1 MPTRI
6 RVAPHLAAIA
16 VVLFGTAAPAR
27 AQFGVG
33 ARFAMVRTDVE
44 VDSDSQRFTGGHV
57 RAHLSQK
64 TAVEVSFDVHS
75 ETDPAGLVK
84 VRDYPIQASFL
95 LYPVRTTF
103 APYVLG
109 GGGWYTRRLETLN
122 DDRDVIDSVQTRDF
136 GWHAG
141 FGAELKLGRHAGLH
155 ADYRYTFLDFG
166 SDDDDEPGASAAPR
180 ERRSIPLIGGLLP
193 SYQGSMWT
201 IGATF
206 YF

>member
-6 RVAPHLAAIA
+6 RVAHLAALA
-16 VVLFGTAAPAR
+16 VVLLGTAVPAH
-27 AQFGVG
+27 AQFGIG
-33 ARFAMVRTDVE
+33 GRFAMVKTDVD
-44 VDSDSQRFTGGHV
+44 VDDDSQGFTGGHI
-57 RAHLSQK
+57 RAHLSPR
-64 TAVEVSFDVHS
+64 TAIEVSLDVHS
-75 ETDPAGLVK
+75 ETTDLVK
-84 VRDYPIQASFL
+84 VRDYPIQASLL
-95 LYPVRTTF
+95 LYPIRTTF

-141 FGAELKLGRHAGLH
+141 FGAELKLGRHAGVH

-166 SDDDDEPGASAAPR
+166 SDDDEETDAGATAAR
-180 ERRSIPLIGGLLP
+180 ERHSIPLVGALLP
-193 SYQGSMWT
+193 SYKGSMWT
-201 IGATF
+201 VGLTV